1 MLAGVSGGLANYFE
15 IHPAFYRVGFVVL
28 TLLGGAG
35 LLIYLVAA
43 IVMPDEGQ
51 EDSIASAALKSRRDR
66 PWPLIGL
73 GLVVVAAAVLLSHA
87 TLWPQGDAWFV
98 LLVAG
103 GAILWITRHGKPS
116 ETADTAALATQ
127 DSRRMRRV
135 LKGIVLTISAL
146 IALVL
151 IAAAIFASVVHVHVG
166 RGIGDRQYAV
176 AGIQDL
182 RDNYR
187 LGIGDLR
194 VDLSDVKLP
203 VGETQ
208 VHGRV
213 DVGRLEFIV
222 PPDVALKVHG
232 DAQFGGVHL
241 LGRTADGHNVDD
253 SVTENGARVLVLDAH
268 VGAGELR
275 VTRGVR

>member
-1 MLAGVSGGLANYFE
+1 MLAGVCGGLANYFE

-98 LLVAG
+98 LLLSPASRSSG
-103 GAILWITRHGKPS
+103 SRGTARRARRPARPTSPLGTRI
-116 ETADTAALATQ
+116 ACAALLQ
-127 DSRRMRRV
+127 W
-135 LKGIVLTISAL
+135 LVLTIAAL
-146 IALVL
+146 FALVL

-166 RGIGDRQYAV
+166 RGVGDRSTRSRA
-176 AGIQDL
+176 
-182 RDNYR
+182 
-187 LGIGDLR
+187 
-194 VDLSDVKLP
+194 S
-203 VGETQ
+203 
-208 VHGRV
+208 
-213 DVGRLEFIV
+213 
-222 PPDVALKVHG
+222 
-232 DAQFGGVHL
+232 
-241 LGRTADGHNVDD
+241 RTCGTATG
-253 SVTENGARVLVLDAH
+253 SASATCASTSA
-268 VGAGELR
+268 
-275 VTRGVR
+275 T

>member
-1 MLAGVSGGLANYFE
+1 
-15 IHPAFYRVGFVVL
+15 
-28 TLLGGAG
+28 
-35 LLIYLVAA
+35 
-43 IVMPDEGQ
+43 
-51 EDSIASAALKSRRDR
+51 
-66 PWPLIGL
+66 
-73 GLVVVAAAVLLSHA
+73 
-87 TLWPQGDAWFV
+87 V

-103 GAILWITRHGKPS
+103 GAILWITRHGTPS
-116 ETADTAALATQ
+116 ETTDAPALAAQ
-127 DSRRMRRV
+127 DSHRIRRV
-135 LKGIVLTISAL
+135 LAWVGIVIGSL

-166 RGIGDRQYAV
+166 RGIGDRQYTV
-176 AGIQDL
+176 TSFQEL

-203 VGETQ
+203 VGETH